1 MFDTP
6 HVTLA
11 ALEQVGYL
19 TDLKT
24 ATTVYLAGRINKP
37 ILLEGP
43 AGAGKTE
50 LANSVAKAGQMSF
63 IRLQCYEG
71 ITDKNAIGEYNRALQ
86 ELYVLLKSKSGT
98 PDWLEIQKEIIS
110 RTFFASGPLLDAIE
124 ADKRCVLLID
134 EIDKIEHA
142 FEALLLEV
150 LSAWQLSIPGMGTIT
165 ARSIPFVVMTS
176 NEERRLGDPLR
187 RRSFYLRV
195 EHPTPEREASIVA
208 RRTPACSPATHR
220 FIAGL
225 AKALRAYT
233 MEKPPSISEMND
245 IAQALELL
253 GYSEIR
259 PEDKDI
265 MLPLIAK
272 TDGDRKRL
280 LMKQSFETII
290 RVARLYASEMAASS
304 AAEASA
310 DLAQGVKA

>member
-110 RTFFASGPLLDAIE
+110 RTF
-124 ADKRCVLLID
+124 CVR
-134 EIDKIEHA
+134 
-142 FEALLLEV
+142 
-150 LSAWQLSIPGMGTIT
+150 PT
-165 ARSIPFVVMTS
+165 AGRHRS
-176 NEERRLGDPLR
+176 RQ
-187 RRSFYLRV
+187 
-195 EHPTPEREASIVA
+195 
-208 RRTPACSPATHR
+208 
-220 FIAGL
+220 
-225 AKALRAYT
+225 ALRPA
-233 MEKPPSISEMND
+233 
-245 IAQALELL
+245 
-253 GYSEIR
+253 
-259 PEDKDI
+259 
-265 MLPLIAK
+265 
-272 TDGDRKRL
+272 DRRNR
-280 LMKQSFETII
+280 QDRT
-290 RVARLYASEMAASS
+290 RV
-304 AAEASA
+304 
-310 DLAQGVKA
+310 